1 MFSSCAEKFFEYA
14 LELFVK
20 SGHTD
25 ATEPEFTN
33 HSAKHFIYLD
43 CDKNFSLS
51 QKQRDILLLFDNI
64 SRLFTIKG
72 TAFFSLNLLV
82 SSSERSQ
89 AAHNSHMLIQ
99 SLVNDQATICMS
111 RLADEIILSFA
122 GYGSTCILSDWYS
135 SEYKILER
143 LDIANMTITD
153 NREYFFDFV
162 SIFARH
168 YYFSNNSPTFYDS
181 LPLNFFSDWKSDI
194 TREEIEEF
202 LIDQKFSVVKEY
214 GNDYVGYD
222 TPSPEYSVDN
232 EYEFDLVLQ
241 EAENVQIS
249 FSEEEDSPEQT
260 DADEYDL
267 SNIPPEIFDDPE
279 LLLNYIEKFSN
290 KINNN
295 S

>member
-14 LELFVK
+14 LALFAE

-33 HSAKHFIYLD
+33 HSAKQFIYLD
-43 CDKNFSLS
+43 CDKNISFSR
-51 QKQRDILLLFDNI
+51 KQRDILLLFDNI

-72 TAFFSLNLLV
+72 IAFFSLNLLV

-89 AAHNSHMLIQ
+89 AVHNSHVLIQ
-99 SLVNDQATICMS
+99 SVVNDQATICMS
-111 RLADEIILSFA
+111 RHDDEIIFSFA
-122 GYGSTCILSDWYS
+122 GYGLTCILSDWYS
-135 SEYKILER
+135 NEYKILER

-168 YYFSNNSPTFYDS
+168 YYFSTKPTFYDS

-202 LIDQKFSVVKEY
+202 LIEQRFSVVKEY
-214 GNDYVGYD
+214 ANDYVGYD
-222 TPSPEYSVDN
+222 TPSPEEYIDN

-249 FSEEEDSPEQT
+249 FSEEEDYLDQT
-260 DADEYDL
+260 EADEYDL
-267 SNIPPEIFDDPE
+267 SDISPEVFDDPE
-279 LLLNYIEKFSN
+279 LLLNYIENYSN

>member
-33 HSAKHFIYLD
+33 HSTKQFIYLD

-51 QKQRDILLLFDNI
+51 QKQRDVFRLFDNI

-72 TAFFSLNLLV
+72 IAFFSLNLLV

-89 AAHNSHMLIQ
+89 AAHNSHTLIQ
-99 SLVNDQATICMS
+99 SVVNDQATICMS
-111 RLADEIILSFA
+111 RHDNEIILSFA

-168 YYFSNNSPTFYDS
+168 YYFSNKPTFYDS
-181 LPLNFFSDWKSDI
+181 LPLNFFSDWKSDV

-202 LIDQKFSVVKEY
+202 LREQRFSIVKEY
-214 GNDYVGYD
+214 GNDYVEYD
-222 TPSPEYSVDN
+222 IHSPEESIDN

-249 FSEEEDSPEQT
+249 FSEEEDLPEQT
-260 DADEYDL
+260 DSDEYDL
-267 SNIPPEIFDDPE
+267 SDIAPEIFADPE
-279 LLLNYIEKFSN
+279 LLLNYIEKFSKETN
-290 KINNN
+290 L
-295 S
+295 

>member
-14 LELFVK
+14 LVLFTK

-33 HSAKHFIYLD
+33 HSAKQFIYLY

-51 QKQRDILLLFDNI
+51 QKQRDAFRLFDNI

-72 TAFFSLNLLV
+72 IAFFSLNLLGV
-82 SSSERSQ
+82 RSERNQ

-99 SLVNDQATICMS
+99 SVVKNQATICMS
-111 RLADEIILSFA
+111 RHVDEIILSFA
-122 GYGSTCILSDWYS
+122 SYGSTCILSDWYS
-135 SEYKILER
+135 SEYKILEK
-143 LDIANMTITD
+143 LDIANMTIKD

-181 LPLNFFSDWKSDI
+181 LPLNFFSDWKSDV

-214 GNDYVGYD
+214 GTDYVEYS
-222 TPSPEYSVDN
+222 TLSPEDSVDN
-232 EYEFDLVLQ
+232 E
-241 EAENVQIS
+241 
-249 FSEEEDSPEQT
+249 
-260 DADEYDL
+260 
-267 SNIPPEIFDDPE
+267 
-279 LLLNYIEKFSN
+279 
-290 KINNN
+290 
-295 S
+295 